1 MVEDT
6 ILEEFSGQADF
17 GYPVSVEEPLHAS
30 EFANAEP
37 IEGVGQWFKVFGS
50 VSVNGCD
57 DGWISRAFEGL
68 KDLLRILTPSGDE
81 SEGIL
86 WGWIYLRGCVE
97 VIRVVELIGT
107 IDAQRVG

>member
-17 GYPVSVEEPLHAS
+17 GYSVGVEEPLHAS

-37 IEGVGQWFKVFGS
+37 FEGVGQGFKVFGS
-50 VSVNGCD
+50 VSMNSCD
-57 DGWISRAFEGL
+57 DCWISRAFEGL
-68 KDLLRILTPSGDE
+68 EDLLGILTPSGDE
-81 SEGIL
+81 SKGFL

-97 VIRVVELIGT
+97 IIGVVELIGM